1 MPAEAMEVNMNAEKN
16 FGFLVLDGQSDIEEF
31 YSAEI
36 ASDEDEDYD
45 EEDENGRLL
54 AQSIEGCKLTLL
66 AENHYSA
73 DYPDEEV
80 ESDDEYDR
88 NPYQY
93 AADDDD
99 AAAFSDDSD
108 GTKYPWKKK
117 PAWLKKTNASDSENH
132 GAED

>member
-1 MPAEAMEVNMNAEKN
+1 MV
-16 FGFLVLDGQSDIEEF
+16 I
-31 YSAEI
+31 YSLKFTER
-36 ASDEDEDYD
+36 S
-45 EEDENGRLL
+45 
-54 AQSIEGCKLTLL
+54 KLTPL

-93 AADDDD
+93 ADDDDD
-99 AAAFSDDSD
+99 AAFSDDND

-117 PAWLKKTNASDSENH
+117 PAWLRKTNGSDD
-132 GAED
+132 EDDDTGD